1 MAWKEEFQIKSRNIE
16 TPLPKNVKES
26 RKKSEESFNLERKE
40 LKRPNKNEIIDLINN
55 GEVEIA
61 KRNVIIWLNDNSDDI
76 EIIEMMILI
85 EREREDELEV
95 SYWSDILQKMDAT
108 NKVVKITKEYFE
120 RKFKILSKLSE
131 KEWENCIEICNEI
144 LVIDKNNKFAL
155 ISLAR
160 SYKGLEDYEMS
171 SKYWSKIIKLG
182 KLHDEEILECCNSF
196 YNNKKYKDVIRII
209 SFRNSIEYSK
219 EILEIY
225 VRSLFN
231 LKSYEDC
238 IEYCEKL
245 LIFESRNLIALRLMS
260 KSMIILGKIIEAKEL
275 LRKRL
280 DIEGENVEIYENLIE
295 INLRMDQRNEVEGIW
310 KDIKNGI
317 DKEIQKFLIAVEISM
332 KFNWMKRYRKLVE
345 NKQLKIDGKNF
356 NIDLAR
362 ITLDNG
368 NIFESYKY
376 LKLSDKDEIY
386 ENILNEIKN
395 ILHITNTSIDE
406 IENEDSEMKWIST
419 LVVRELSRKR
429 NISEI
434 RNNVPKFSII
444 TSTLNRGGAER
455 QVALTMKGMYER
467 GFNCY
472 LAVDRTA
479 DDKITYLKDL
489 HSIKKQIEILSD
501 IDTEDKNILGYDL
514 IEENIELLNLLNS
527 TTKNKIKRLVS
538 YFIRNKPDV
547 IHAWQDETILTAFVA
562 CCLTDRPR
570 LIGSARSLRPD
581 EKSELH
587 IRKRPYLRECMKMIV
602 GKEWFTF
609 TINSKAGRKS
619 YAEWLQIDE
628 DNIKIIHNGTDFES
642 MERGINIGL
651 IKNEIVELGICEDNI
666 IVGGVFRLESG
677 KRPKLWIDILHKLI
691 LKDDRIRGILVGG
704 GKMENSVRK
713 WIKEIKMENKIK
725 VVGEKSDVAGWLTQ
739 MDIFLLTSASE
750 GLPNAVIEAQG
761 FGVPVVSTDVGG
773 VSEIVMQG
781 VTGELFNDED
791 TESVVEIILSL
802 VENNKHKDMQIPSK
816 ENIRRKFSLKRMID
830 DTENMYNEVF
840 SAIN

>member
-1 MAWKEEFQIKSRNIE
+1 MAWKKKFQIKSKNIE
-16 TPLPKNVKES
+16 TPLPKDVKES

-61 KRNVIIWLNDNSDDI
+61 KRNVINWLNDNSDDI

-85 EREREDELEV
+85 ERERDDELEV
-95 SYWSDILQKMDAT
+95 SYWSDILQKMDST
-108 NKVVKITKEYFE
+108 NEVVKITREYFE
-120 RKFKILSKLSE
+120 HKFNILSNLRN
-131 KEWENCIEICNEI
+131 KEWENCIGICNDI
-144 LVIDKNNKFAL
+144 LVRDKNNKFAL

-160 SYKGLEDYEMS
+160 SYRGLEDYETS
-171 SKYWSKIIKLG
+171 VRYWNRIIKLG
-182 KLHDEEILECCNSF
+182 KLYDEELLECCNSF
-196 YNNKKYKDVIRII
+196 YNDKKYKDVTRII
-209 SFRNSIEYSK
+209 SFRNSSEYSK

-245 LIFESRNLIALRLMS
+245 LIFESGNLIALRLMS

-280 DIEGENVEIYENLIE
+280 VIEGENVEIYENLIE
-295 INLRMDQRNEVEGIW
+295 IHLMMDQRNEVEGIW
-310 KDIKNGI
+310 KEIKNGI
-317 DKEIQKFLIAVEISM
+317 DKEMQKFLIAVEISM
-332 KFNWMKRYRKLVE
+332 KFNWMERYRKLVE
-345 NKQLKIDGKNF
+345 NKQMKIDGKNF

-362 ITLDNG
+362 ITLENG
-368 NIFESYKY
+368 NIFESYKF
-376 LKLSDKDEIY
+376 LKLSDKDENY

-406 IENEDSEMKWIST
+406 IQDEDSGMKWIST
-419 LVVRELSRKR
+419 LVVRELSRKK

-434 RNNVPKFSII
+434 RSNIPKFSII

-455 QVALTMKGMYER
+455 QVALTMKGMCER
-467 GFNCY
+467 DFNCY
-472 LAVDRTA
+472 LAIDRIA
-479 DDKITYLKDL
+479 DDKTTYLKDL
-489 HSIKKQIEILSD
+489 QSIKKRIEILSD
-501 IDTEDKNILGYDL
+501 IDTEDKTISGYQ
-514 IEENIELLNLLNS
+514 IIQENIELLNLLNS
-527 TTKNKIKRLVS
+527 TMKNKIKRLVC

-562 CCLTDRPR
+562 CCLTDRPQ

-587 IRKRPYLRECMKMIV
+587 IRKRPYLRECMKMV
-602 GKEWFTF
+602 LEKDWFTF
-609 TINSKAGRKS
+609 TINSEAGRKS

-651 IKNEIVELGICEDNI
+651 IKNEIAELEIYKDNI
-666 IVGGVFRLESG
+666 VIGGVFRLESG
-677 KRPKLWIDILHKLI
+677 KRPKLWIDVLHKLI

-725 VVGEKSDVAGWLTQ
+725 VIGEKSDVAGWLTQ

-761 FGVPVVSTDVGG
+761 FGVPVVSTNVGG
-773 VSEIVMQG
+773 VAEIVMQG
-781 VTGELFNDED
+781 VTGELLKDED
-791 TESVVEIILSL
+791 TENIVEIILSL
-802 VENNKHKDMQIPSK
+802 VENNKYKDMQLPSK

>member
-651 IKNEIVELGICEDNI
+651 IKNEIVGLGICEDNI

>member
-160 SYKGLEDYEMS
+160 SYRGLEDYEMS
-171 SKYWSKIIKLG
+171 VRYWNRIIKLG
-182 KLHDEEILECCNSF
+182 KLYDEEVLECCNSF

-651 IKNEIVELGICEDNI
+651 IKNEIVGLGICEDNI

-791 TESVVEIILSL
+791 TESVVDIILSL

>member
-1 MAWKEEFQIKSRNIE
+1 MVWKKEFQIKSKNIE

-26 RKKSEESFNLERKE
+26 RKKSEESFNLGRKE

-61 KRNVIIWLNDNSDDI
+61 KRNVINWLNDNSDDI

-85 EREREDELEV
+85 ERERDDELEV
-95 SYWSDILQKMDAT
+95 SYWSDILQKMDST
-108 NKVVKITKEYFE
+108 NKVVKITREYFE
-120 RKFKILSKLSE
+120 HKFKILSNLSK

-144 LVIDKNNKFAL
+144 LARDKNNKFAL

-160 SYKGLEDYEMS
+160 SYRGLEDYEMS
-171 SKYWSKIIKLG
+171 VRYWNRIIKLG
-182 KLHDEEILECCNSF
+182 KLYDEELLECCNSF
-196 YNNKKYKDVIRII
+196 YNNKKYKDVTRII
-209 SFRNSIEYSK
+209 SFRNSSEYSK

-260 KSMIILGKIIEAKEL
+260 KSMILLGKIIEAKEL

-280 DIEGENVEIYENLIE
+280 VIEGENVEIYENLIE
-295 INLRMDQRNEVEGIW
+295 IYLKMDQRNEVEGVW
-310 KDIKNGI
+310 KEVKTGI
-317 DKEIQKFLIAVEISM
+317 DKDMQKFLIAVEIAM

-345 NKQLKIDGKNF
+345 NKQMKIDGKNF

-368 NIFESYKY
+368 NIFESYKF
-376 LKLSDKDEIY
+376 LKLSDKNESY

-406 IENEDSEMKWIST
+406 IQDEDSGMKWIST
-419 LVVRELSRKR
+419 LVVRELSRKK
-429 NISEI
+429 NISGI

-472 LAVDRTA
+472 LAIDRIA
-479 DDKITYLKDL
+479 DDKTTYLKDL
-489 HSIKKQIEILSD
+489 QSIKKRIEILSD
-501 IDTEDKNILGYDL
+501 IDTEDKNILGYQ
-514 IEENIELLNLLNS
+514 IIQENIELLNLLNS
-527 TTKNKIKRLVS
+527 TMKNKIKRLVC

-562 CCLTDRPR
+562 CCLTDRPQ

-587 IRKRPYLRECMKMIV
+587 IRKRPYLRECMKMV
-602 GKEWFTF
+602 LEKDWFTF
-609 TINSKAGRKS
+609 TINSEAGRKS
-619 YAEWLQIDE
+619 YAEWLKIDE

-642 MERGINIGL
+642 MERDINIGL
-651 IKNEIVELGICEDNI
+651 IKNEIAELGIYKDNI
-666 IVGGVFRLESG
+666 VIGGVFRLESG
-677 KRPKLWIDILHKLI
+677 KRPKLWIDVLHKLI

-725 VVGEKSDVAGWLTQ
+725 VIGEKSDVAGWLTQ

-781 VTGELFNDED
+781 VTGELLKDED
-791 TESVVEIILSL
+791 TENIVEIILSL
-802 VENNKHKDMQIPSK
+802 VENNKYKDMQLPSK